1 MKQTFGLGLFVVC
14 LIFGTKGV
22 WGRPLGSEELREER
36 LAILRR
42 IIEDMREL
50 IVSKLA
56 FLIFDRS
63 SVLAFHLGTW

>member
-1 MKQTFGLGLFVVC
+1 MRTTLGMKQSLGLRLLVLC
-14 LIFGTKGV
+14 LFCGMKEV

-50 IVSKLA
+50 IVSITL
-56 FLIFDRS
+56 L
-63 SVLAFHLGTW
+63 

>member
-14 LIFGTKGV
+14 LICGTKGV

-56 FLIFDRS
+56 LLTFYRS
-63 SVLAFHLGTW
+63 IVLAFHLGIC